1 MQTSGIHPRPVGLAF
16 LGGELGNWHSN
27 RLSGVGVGE
36 SRMLKFNNKYCS
48 EDPFPPRRC
57 PGLCTGCHGRCSI
70 WFAEGNRKSHPSP
83 QTT

>member
-1 MQTSGIHPRPVGLAF
+1 MQTSGIHPRPVGLAS
-16 LGGELGNWHSN
+16 LGGELGKWHSN

-57 PGLCTGCHGRCSI
+57 PGLCTGCH
-70 WFAEGNRKSHPSP
+70 
-83 QTT
+83 